1 MERKYSTEVKGVD
14 LESEGPRFES
24 LLQNLLCILGYNFPV
39 SQYPFYKMRTH
50 KLEGWCDY

>member
-39 SQYPFYKMRTH
+39 SQYPFYKMRTQ
-50 KLEGWCDY
+50 KPEGRCDY